1 MPENTP
7 ETRPA
12 GAVKTLIIEDVAFSF
27 RWAPP
32 GKFTMGSPETEVM
45 RLDHET
51 LHEVTFESGFW
62 ILATPVTQR
71 QFMLTKKRNPAAFC
85 STGTYRYRVVDLD
98 TSDFPIEN
106 VSWFD
111 AEKFCL
117 KMTQKLRKAKAPFY
131 FDLPSEEEWEY
142 ACRAGTST
150 PFAFG
155 ESLGNNANYCDSDE
169 RWNAW
174 NYGRPH
180 PKSPPRPTPVGSY
193 PPNAWG
199 IYDMHGNISEW
210 VGAERDDETLSEYDR
225 EEYRVFRGG
234 SWRYPASF
242 ARSARRVRTYPD
254 IKSET
259 LGFRVVLRDAT
270 PSK

>member
-12 GAVKTLIIEDVAFSF
+12 GAVKTLVIEDVAFSF

-32 GKFTMGSPETEVM
+32 GKFTMGSPETEIY
-45 RLDHET
+45 RRSDEILRD
-51 LHEVTFESGFW
+51 VTFDAGFW

-85 STGTYRYRVVDLD
+85 STGRHRSRVIDLD

-111 AEKFCL
+111 AEKFSL
-117 KMTQKLRKAKAPFY
+117 KTSQKLRKAKEPFY
-131 FDLPSEEEWEY
+131 FDLPTEPEWEY

-155 ESLGNNANYCDSDE
+155 ESLEGSANYCDSDE

-174 NYGRPH
+174 QHGRPH

-199 IYDMHGNISEW
+199 IYDMHGNVDEW

-234 SWRYPASF
+234 SWFHPSSF
-242 ARSARRVRTYPD
+242 ARSASRVRTYPD
-254 IKSET
+254 IKSENI
-259 LGFRVVLRDAT
+259 GFRVVLRDAI